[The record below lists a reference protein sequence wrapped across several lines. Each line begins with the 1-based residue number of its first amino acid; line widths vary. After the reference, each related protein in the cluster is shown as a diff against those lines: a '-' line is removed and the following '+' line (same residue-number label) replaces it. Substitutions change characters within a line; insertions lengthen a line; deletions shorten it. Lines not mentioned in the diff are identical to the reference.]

1 MRQILAKNL
10 NENQKAILSTLS
22 FFHIYKLP
30 LNAERIWQLL
40 YCRQATLDEVKK
52 ELLNLSNKGIICE
65 NGGLY
70 SLDHFDTWKY
80 HANQLEIKERWE
92 KVKKY
97 YWLLSCLPFVEEI
110 SVINS
115 VAMGN
120 ADAESDID
128 FFVITRPKRLYFV
141 RTMVIVIFKLLGVY
155 KTRTKINKRFCFGFY
170 MTTDQLSIK
179 NLLLS
184 EQDPYM
190 AFWLGT
196 MIPIVGHNVYEK
208 FIKENRWIYYYL
220 PNFNL
225 FKRLSLTK
233 DFKPKPRLKFLLSA
247 LAYFPAIILESILRR
262 IHIRHTFKLPENHW
276 KTSSTIANK
285 QMLKLHA
292 LDPRL
297 DLRAKFE
304 KIRRQIYG

>member
-1 MRQILAKNL
+1 MPQISAKNL
-10 NENQKAILSTLS
+10 NETQKAILSTLS

-30 LNAERIWQLL
+30 LPADRVWQLL
-40 YCRQATLDEVKK
+40 YKRQATLDEVQR
-52 ELLNLSNKGIICE
+52 ELTWLTDKGIACE

-70 SLDHFDTWKY
+70 SLVHFDAWKY
-80 HANQLEIKERWE
+80 HTDQLEIKERWN

-97 YWLLSCLPFVEEI
+97 YRLLSSLPFVEEV

-128 FFVITRPKRLYFV
+128 FFVITKPRRLYFV
-141 RTMVIVIFKLLGVY
+141 RTMVIVLFRLLGVY
-155 KTRTKINKRFCFGFY
+155 KTRTQINKRFCFGFY
-170 MTTDQLSIK
+170 MTSDKLSIRD
-179 NLLLS
+179 LPL
-184 EQDPYM
+184 QGDDPYM

-196 MIPIVGHNVYEK
+196 MIPIRGAKVYER
-208 FIKENRWIYYYL
+208 FIKENRWIYSYL
-220 PNFNL
+220 PNFNPSQQL
-225 FKRLSLTK
+225 IAIKSFRPMSM
-233 DFKPKPRLKFLLSA
+233 LKVLISTIC
-247 LAYFPAIILESILRR
+247 YIPAILLEPLLRG

-297 DLRAKFE
+297 DLRQKFE
-304 KIRRQIYG
+304 KIRYNVYH